1 MASDDPVVTC
11 PGCGEEIPVGE
22 GLRSHLEKE
31 AHRKVSKSI
40 KKDMEAEYEKRL
52 AKEMEEETDQ
62 RQVLED
68 KVEKQRE
75 ELKDHHEVKLELDD
89 LKADHE
95 FKIKEAEAKAT
106 RQAKRELNEEFE
118 DKVSARIKE
127 ATADDELKIRKLE
140 LQAERQNAKIKDL
153 EEQSTAGHGELEG
166 EVLELA
172 AEDTLR
178 DLFPLDSIKAVRKGA
193 FGADIEHT
201 VMSPT
206 AAMSGKILWECKKH
220 KRWQDDWIAKV
231 RQDASDASADI
242 PVIVS
247 TVMPDD
253 KDTFTQ
259 IEDVWVCRYHE
270 LPLVA
275 ALLRHALLAVS
286 HERKR
291 DQNMMTIQERV
302 VDYISGPKF
311 SRVMRSVWEAFNDLN
326 ESIRLEENYMKTNRK
341 KNRLLLQSVLDAVT
355 SMAAEIHHLG
365 GGEFDVIRELD
376 FDDSNANLLPSGD
389 SEDES
394 DDPEDDKYRP
404 RPDDSYPQPPSPA
417 RASDDSEDDE
427 DESEVE

>member
-1 MASDDPVVTC
+1 MASDALFVTC
-11 PGCGEEIPVGE
+11 VCGKEIPVGE
-22 GLRSHLEKE
+22 GLRSHLQKE
-31 AHRKVSKSI
+31 MHGELSKAI

-52 AKEMEEETDQ
+52 AKETEEEKDQ

-68 KVEKQRE
+68 KVVKQRKQIKGLRE
-75 ELKDHHEVKLELDD
+75 YKVDFDD

-140 LQAERQNAKIKDL
+140 VQLERQNAKIKDL

-178 DLFPLDSIKAVRKGA
+178 DLFPLDSIKAVPHGA
-193 FGADIEHT
+193 FGADIEQM

-220 KRWQDDWIAKV
+220 KNWQDDWIAKI
-231 RQDASDASADI
+231 RKDASAASADI

-247 TVMPDD
+247 TVMPDGV
-253 KDTFTQ
+253 DTFTQ
-259 IEDVWVCRYHE
+259 IDEIWVCRYHE

-275 ALLRHALLAVS
+275 ALLRHALLVAS
-286 HERKR
+286 RERKR

-311 SRVMRSVWEAFNDLN
+311 SMVMHSVMEAFNDLN

-389 SEDES
+389 SED
-394 DDPEDDKYRP
+394 
-404 RPDDSYPQPPSPA
+404 
-417 RASDDSEDDE
+417 DE
-427 DESEVE
+427 DESDED